1 MKDIFLILNFFWK
14 INKWLFKGKII
25 ACIFIMK
32 CMPKTYE
39 MHANN
44 SKKGEIEVYYYKI
57 LILHE
62 KNDSIVWRHPDSMK
76 MYTINT
82 KTTTTENKQ
91 INTDQKNPKRAI
103 ANKLIKGIK

>member
-1 MKDIFLILNFFWK
+1 
-14 INKWLFKGKII
+14 
-25 ACIFIMK
+25 
-32 CMPKTYE
+32 

-62 KNDSIVWRHPDSMK
+62 KNDSIVWKHPDSMQI
-76 MYTINT
+76 YTINT

-91 INTDQKNPKRAI
+91 INTDKKKIQKE
-103 ANKLIKGIK
+103 L